1 MQASGSK
8 DGDMMQIHIENGLA
22 KRDLIQQGFVTMYV
36 VLVPANFAE
45 ANEGAAL
52 RAQTL
57 QPIQY
62 E

>member
-1 MQASGSK
+1 MQATGGK

-36 VLVPANFAE
+36 VFVLPNFAE
-45 ANEGAAL
+45 AKKVAAL

-57 QPIQY
+57 QHTHY